1 MRKSVC
7 AASLLLLAGIGSV
20 NILLACGDKFL
31 VTSRGTRYQL
41 APAVRK
47 PAAILIYT
55 NPASEVPKALAGVPV
70 EATLRSVGYRPTTVA
85 TPTEFEKALSQGGW
99 DLILVGL
106 ADAEAVSKRAL
117 SNAGVLPVVVNATV
131 AEMKQTRKQYPVV
144 LRAPTKSQILLAVI
158 DEALAYRSKDQ
169 AKASKPVI

>member
-1 MRKSVC
+1 MRQALC
-7 AASLLLLAGIGSV
+7 AASLVLVTGIGSV

-31 VTSRGTRYQL
+31 IASRGTRYQL

-47 PAAILIYT
+47 PAAILIYAS
-55 NPASEVPKALAGVPV
+55 PASEVSKALAGVPV
-70 EATLRSVGYRPTTVA
+70 DATLRSVGYRPTTVS
-85 TPTEFEKALSQGGW
+85 TPAEFEKALSHGGW

-131 AEMKQTRKQYPVV
+131 AEMKQTKKQYPVV
-144 LRAPTKSQILLAVI
+144 LKAPTKSQTFLAAI
-158 DEALAYRSKDQ
+158 DEALAYRPKDQ
-169 AKASKPVI
+169 AKASKSAI